1 MKTLWYICGLLTTFT
16 LGVWLGAEAQYK
28 ALGYSLELTDAY
40 ADYNANTE
48 AFIDVIYDTDESFL
62 DTYGSSDEYVDYM
75 ESRKKLDSLLWDIE
89 EFKLIE
95 QTKNYQ

>member
-1 MKTLWYICGLLTTFT
+1 MKNLWYICGLLVAFT